1 MNKVLVIDDDRLVR
15 HTVSSVLNGY
25 QGLSVLQAADG
36 ESGLRMIEEEDPS
49 VLLLDIFL
57 PEHHGLELFRKV
69 RAFNRK
75 IPIIFITADT
85 SSETAIQAMR
95 AGAFDYLAKP
105 LHVEQVRNLTMSALR
120 ARQAMDQPVAFSIG
134 EAMDGSERFIGRS
147 KAMIEVYKSIG
158 RVAAQNITVL
168 IRGESGS
175 GKELV
180 ARAIVQNSNRADKPF
195 VAVNCAA
202 IPDQLLESEL
212 LGHEKGAFTG
222 AEKRR
227 MGRFEQCNHG
237 TIFLDEIGDMTPV
250 IQGKVLRLLQEQRFE
265 RVGGNEIVET
275 DVRVIAATN
284 QPLEQMVREG
294 KFREDLLYRLNG
306 FVIPLPPLRERIEDI
321 PLLLEYFF
329 RRAKHDMNRVDLA
342 GLSPEAFDLLQQYG
356 WPGNVRQLQSVVRH
370 SVLNATGTVI
380 NAENLPSFLREK
392 NQEKVNQDRISHEL
406 ATTAPESTVSHDEAI
421 GSQLNSSR
429 LNNCSVEDATNGKPD
444 GSVARKSVGTA
455 DCKAV
460 CSADSKEELCEFI
473 DQRVA
478 SGSIHLYAEAL
489 ERMERLLFTRVLDL
503 TGGNQSRTAEILGIT
518 RGKVR
523 DRIASFGIHMEKTI
537 SMSQPETK
545 PENQL
550 QLSQSLTQ
558 ASKGNE

>member
-284 QPLEQMVREG
+284 QPLEQMVRVG

-329 RRAKHDMNRVDLA
+329 R
-342 GLSPEAFDLLQQYG
+342 
-356 WPGNVRQLQSVVRH
+356 
-370 SVLNATGTVI
+370 
-380 NAENLPSFLREK
+380 
-392 NQEKVNQDRISHEL
+392 
-406 ATTAPESTVSHDEAI
+406 
-421 GSQLNSSR
+421 
-429 LNNCSVEDATNGKPD
+429 
-444 GSVARKSVGTA
+444 
-455 DCKAV
+455 
-460 CSADSKEELCEFI
+460 
-473 DQRVA
+473 
-478 SGSIHLYAEAL
+478 
-489 ERMERLLFTRVLDL
+489 
-503 TGGNQSRTAEILGIT
+503 
-518 RGKVR
+518 
-523 DRIASFGIHMEKTI
+523 
-537 SMSQPETK
+537 
-545 PENQL
+545 
-550 QLSQSLTQ
+550 
-558 ASKGNE
+558 

>member
-1 MNKVLVIDDDRLVR
+1 
-15 HTVSSVLNGY
+15 
-25 QGLSVLQAADG
+25 
-36 ESGLRMIEEEDPS
+36 MIEEEDPS

-105 LHVEQVRNLTMSALR
+105 LHVEKVRNLTMSALR

-227 MGRFEQCNHG
+227 IGRFEQCNHG

-284 QPLEQMVREG
+284 QPLEQMVKEG

-392 NQEKVNQDRISHEL
+392 NQEKVNQDRTSLEL
-406 ATTAPESTVSHDEAI
+406 PTTAPEGTVTHDEAI
-421 GSQLNSSR
+421 GSRLSSSR
-429 LNNCSVEDATNGKPD
+429 LNNCAVEVAPDSKPD
-444 GSVARKSVGTA
+444 GSMDRKAVGTA
-455 DCKAV
+455 DCKADY
-460 CSADSKEELCEFI
+460 SADSKDELCAFI

-478 SGSIHLYAEAL
+478 SGSIHLYAESL
-489 ERMERLLFTRVLDL
+489 ERMERLLFTRVLEL
-503 TGGNQSRTAEILGIT
+503 TGGNQSRTAEVLGIT

-523 DRIASFGIHMEKTI
+523 DRIASFGIHVEKTI

-545 PENQL
+545 SENQL
-550 QLSQSLTQ
+550 QLSQSVSQ
-558 ASKGNE
+558 ESMENE

>member
-1 MNKVLVIDDDRLVR
+1 
-15 HTVSSVLNGY
+15 
-25 QGLSVLQAADG
+25 
-36 ESGLRMIEEEDPS
+36 MIEEEDPS

-57 PEHHGLELFRKV
+57 PEHNGLELFRKV

-147 KAMIEVYKSIG
+147 KPMIEVYKSIG

-392 NQEKVNQDRISHEL
+392 NQEKVNQDRISHES
-406 ATTAPESTVSHDEAI
+406 ATTALESTVSHDEAI
-421 GSQLNSSR
+421 GSR
-429 LNNCSVEDATNGKPD
+429 LNNCSVEDATNDKPD
-444 GSVARKSVGTA
+444 GSVDRKAVFTT
-455 DCKAV
+455 DCK
-460 CSADSKEELCEFI
+460 ADSKEKLCEFI

-503 TGGNQSRTAEILGIT
+503 TGGNQSRTADILGIT

-523 DRIASFGIHMEKTI
+523 DRIASFGIHVEKTI
-537 SMSQPETK
+537 SMSHPETK
-545 PENQL
+545 SENQI
-550 QLSQSLTQ
+550 QHSQSQSQEST
-558 ASKGNE
+558 GNE

>member
-1 MNKVLVIDDDRLVR
+1 
-15 HTVSSVLNGY
+15 
-25 QGLSVLQAADG
+25 
-36 ESGLRMIEEEDPS
+36 MIEEEDPS

-392 NQEKVNQDRISHEL
+392 NQENVNQDRISHEL
-406 ATTAPESTVSHDEAI
+406 ATTTPESTVSHDEAI

-429 LNNCSVEDATNGKPD
+429 LNNCSVEDATNCKPD
-444 GSVARKSVGTA
+444 GSVDRKSVGAA

-473 DQRVA
+473 DQRFA

-558 ASKGNE
+558 ASTGNE

>member
-1 MNKVLVIDDDRLVR
+1 VNKVLVIDDDRLVR

-180 ARAIVQNSNRADKPF
+180 ARAIVQNSNRSDKPF
-195 VAVNCAA
+195 IAVNCAA

-227 MGRFEQCNHG
+227 IGRFEQCNHG

-284 QPLEQMVREG
+284 QPLEQMVKEG

-329 RRAKHDMNRVDLA
+329 RRAKHDMSRMDLA

-380 NAENLPSFLREK
+380 NAENLPSFLHEK
-392 NQEKVNQDRISHEL
+392 NEEQVGQDRFSQKFE
-406 ATTAPESTVSHDEAI
+406 AMAPEATVLRDNAI
-421 GSQLNSSR
+421 GSRSSD
-429 LNNCSVEDATNGKPD
+429 CVVTSATKC
-444 GSVARKSVGTA
+444 TA
-455 DCKAV
+455 DC
-460 CSADSKEELCEFI
+460 SAESKEKLCEFI
-473 DQRVA
+473 DQRVE

-489 ERMERLLFTRVLDL
+489 ERMERLLFARVLDL
-503 TGGNQSRTAEILGIT
+503 AGGNQSRTSEILGIT

-523 DRIASFGIHMEKTI
+523 DRIASFGIQVETTI
-537 SMSQPETK
+537 SMSQPK
-545 PENQL
+545 PKSESQL
-550 QLSQSLTQ
+550 HLSQSLSHESTE
-558 ASKGNE
+558 NE

>member
-1 MNKVLVIDDDRLVR
+1 
-15 HTVSSVLNGY
+15 
-25 QGLSVLQAADG
+25 
-36 ESGLRMIEEEDPS
+36 MIEEEDPS

-284 QPLEQMVREG
+284 QPLEQMVRVG

-392 NQEKVNQDRISHEL
+392 NQEKVNQDRISLEL
-406 ATTAPESTVSHDEAI
+406 ATLAPESTVSHDEAI

-429 LNNCSVEDATNGKPD
+429 LHNCSVEDATNGNPD
-444 GSVARKSVGTA
+444 GSVDRKSGGTA

-460 CSADSKEELCEFI
+460 CSADSIEELCEFI

-478 SGSIHLYAEAL
+478 SGSINLYAEAL
-489 ERMERLLFTRVLDL
+489 ERMERLLFTRVLDM

-545 PENQL
+545 SENQL

-558 ASKGNE
+558 ASTGME

>member
-1 MNKVLVIDDDRLVR
+1 
-15 HTVSSVLNGY
+15 
-25 QGLSVLQAADG
+25 
-36 ESGLRMIEEEDPS
+36 MIEEEDPS

-105 LHVEQVRNLTMSALR
+105 LHAEQVRNLTMSALR
-120 ARQAMDQPVAFSIG
+120 ARQAMDQPVAFTIG

-180 ARAIVQNSNRADKPF
+180 ARAIVQNSDRADKPF

-227 MGRFEQCNHG
+227 IGRFEQCNHG
-237 TIFLDEIGDMTPV
+237 TIFLDEIGDMTSV

-265 RVGGNEIVET
+265 RVGGNEIVQT
-275 DVRVIAATN
+275 NVRVIAATN
-284 QPLEQMVREG
+284 QPLEQMVKEG

-392 NQEKVNQDRISHEL
+392 NEERVNPDPFSQQL
-406 ATTAPESTVSHDEAI
+406 KTKTPEAIDSHDDA
-421 GSQLNSSR
+421 GTR
-429 LNNCSVEDATNGKPD
+429 RPNNRIAKYATNCESD
-444 GSVARKSVGTA
+444 GPVDRTVDCSEDCTA
-455 DCKAV
+455 D
-460 CSADSKEELCEFI
+460 CSADSKEKLCAFI
-473 DQRVA
+473 DQRVT

-503 TGGNQSRTAEILGIT
+503 AGGNQSKTAEILGIT

-523 DRIASFGIHMEKTI
+523 DRIASFGIHVEKTI
-537 SMSQPETK
+537 SMSQSEPQPESQME
-545 PENQL
+545 PQL
-550 QLSQSLTQ
+550 ESQPSI
-558 ASKGNE
+558 NEK